1 MPEQQPALEIAN
13 KWAIASLQ
21 VCVFVGG
28 VSDKTITI
36 DLNAPVRL
44 ADVPALAPR
53 VFDWWLKELLALAP
67 AGFVSRLP
75 KPPRTATLYAGAK
88 TWRIQSN
95 GETPRSIELDAKA
108 TDKEIADRI
117 LEAAPDFSLS
127 RVTVLLPRNLVL
139 ERRVTLPI
147 MPDAALRSAIEL
159 QIDRLSPFAADAV
172 RFDARVH
179 ERDAVEGTMLVDIA
193 AAPRAPVEALEQ
205 RLTAFGLKPVAIDV
219 EAGNGGERS
228 GFDLRLLDGGGDA
241 RTAWLMTAGFALAA
255 AAAWYLA
262 MYAWETAREREIDGW
277 KAAVESVRPVA
288 ARTAALR
295 SEVEGLIEPL
305 QIARDHVPAAALTP
319 LAEVTKILPDTVR
332 LAEYR
337 MAEGAVEIAGLADD
351 APSLIAKLEAS
362 KLFKDVKF
370 RSPVMRR
377 PEMGK
382 DRFEIT
388 MKLERGAG
396 Q

>member
-1 MPEQQPALEIAN
+1 
-13 KWAIASLQ
+13 
-21 VCVFVGG
+21 VFVGA

-44 ADVPALAPR
+44 ADVPVLAPR
-53 VFDWWLKELLALAP
+53 VFDWWLKEMLALAP
-67 AGFVSRLP
+67 AGFLSRLP

-127 RVTVLLPRNLVL
+127 RVTVLLPRSLVL

-147 MPDAALRSAIEL
+147 MPDTALRSAVEL
-159 QIDRLSPFAADAV
+159 QIDRLSPFAAEAV
-172 RFDARVH
+172 RFDARIH

-193 AAPRAPVEALEQ
+193 AAPRAPLEALEQ
-205 RLTAFGLKPVAIDV
+205 RLTSFGLKPVAIDV
-219 EAGNGGERS
+219 ETSSGDRA
-228 GFDLRLLDGGGDA
+228 GFDLRVPDNGAGA
-241 RTAWLMTAGFALAA
+241 RTAWLTTAGFALAA
-255 AAAWYLA
+255 VAAWYVA
-262 MYAWETAREREIDGW
+262 VFAWGAAREREIDGW

-295 SEVEGLIEPL
+295 REVEGLIEPL
-305 QIARDHVPAAALTP
+305 QIARDHVPAAALHP

-337 MAEGAVEIAGLADD
+337 MAEGAVDLAGLADD

-388 MKLERGAG
+388 MKLERGGAR
-396 Q
+396 